1 MTHYPTTIPDSQ
13 RSKVTHPG
21 VSPSR
26 LFDLEKV
33 TADSSFCK
41 ETSKKST
48 MATKYTV
55 VMIRHGESRWNQE
68 NRFCGWHDAD
78 LSETGIA
85 EATNSGKVSNSA
97 ADVPR
102 NFCQKVIH
110 SFTGMAVSVSACF
123 SHIYQDPFLKFAC
136 SRRKN
141 THFIV
146 ICYEHKL
153 YVVTNKFALSA
164 YPPT

>member
-1 MTHYPTTIPDSQ
+1 MLSRPTHRNPPYEMTHYPTTIPDSQ

-85 EATNSGKVSNSA
+85 EATNSGKVSNCSRCSQRFLP
-97 ADVPR
+97 DGR
-102 NFCQKVIH
+102 R
-110 SFTGMAVSVSACF
+110 SFTHSLALLSQCLHVF
-123 SHIYQDPFLKFAC
+123 PIFTKTPF
-136 SRRKN
+136 
-141 THFIV
+141 
-146 ICYEHKL
+146 
-153 YVVTNKFALSA
+153 
-164 YPPT
+164 